1 MKVKHFSD
9 TDTLYIELHQAEV
22 DETLDLDEDTVLE
35 LDAAGRLC
43 AITIKHASDRID
55 VSSLK
60 TAPSGAKSGLNLT
73 TNEQGWL
80 DEYRR
85 QLQDKFPGLV
95 EDVLIYGPYARG
107 VSDPDVEMD
116 VLVLIREGDRKRKEE
131 VNYLGHTIDMDG
143 FFVAPSIMV
152 YAKAEWVKGN
162 PNVSWIYESVTR
174 EGVSVI

>member
-1 MKVKHFSD
+1 MKINYIQD
-9 TDTLYIELHQAEV
+9 TDTIHIELCPGETGERQEF
-22 DETLDLDEDTVLE
+22 DENTSLS
-35 LDAAGRLC
+35 LDAEGRLC

-55 VSSLK
+55 VSSLI
-60 TAPSGAKSGLNLT
+60 TAPSGTKNGLNLNS
-73 TNEQGWL
+73 NEQGWL

-85 QLQDKFPGLV
+85 QLQEKFPGLV
-95 EDVLIYGPYARG
+95 EDILIYGPYARG

-116 VLVLIREGDRKRKEE
+116 VLVLTRAGDHERKEE

-143 FFVAPSIMV
+143 FFVGPSIMV
-152 YAKAEWVKGN
+152 YTKAEWVKGN

>member
-1 MKVKHFSD
+1 MKINYLQD
-9 TDTLYIELHQAEV
+9 TDTIHIELCPGETGERREF
-22 DETLDLDEDTVLE
+22 DENTSLG
-35 LDAAGRLC
+35 LDAKGRIC

-60 TAPSGAKSGLNLT
+60 SASSDTKRRLNLNS
-73 TNEQGWL
+73 NEQGWL

-95 EDVLIYGPYARG
+95 EDILIYGPYARG

-143 FFVAPSIMV
+143 FFVGPSIMV
-152 YAKAEWVKGN
+152 YATVEWVKGN

-174 EGVSVI
+174 EGVSVT